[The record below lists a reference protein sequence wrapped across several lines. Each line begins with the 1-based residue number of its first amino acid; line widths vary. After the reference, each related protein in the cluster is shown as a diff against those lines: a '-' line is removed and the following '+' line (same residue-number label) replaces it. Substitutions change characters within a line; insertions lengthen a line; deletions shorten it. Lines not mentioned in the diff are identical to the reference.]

1 MSREYWRSLRQ
12 KDQDPEFL
20 QVLQREFPEGASEPP
35 DGMSRRDILT
45 LLGASISLAGLAAC
59 RRPVHHI
66 VPFVDPPEQVI
77 PGVPRRYATT
87 MPFGRSA
94 VGLVVESHEGHPT
107 KIEGNPRHPGS
118 LGASSVRAQAAILDL
133 YDPDRGQHLVQGG
146 RNVKTWPD
154 FVAAWK
160 EIEKA
165 HLADGG
171 AGLAILSE
179 SFASPTLARLRSVL
193 VNRFPRAAWAVWE
206 AASDENV
213 LAGVKTA
220 TGRDLEPHLQTD
232 KARVIVALDADL
244 LLLDPESIRNGRGF
258 AAGRRAGTS
267 GGAMNRL
274 YAVEPV
280 YSVTGSM
287 ADHRLRL
294 PASRVAGF
302 VAALARAVGAP
313 GAPPGA
319 DGLDEHGRKF
329 LNAVASD
336 LKEARSAGLV
346 VAGPRQPAAVH
357 AAVAALNIAL
367 GNAGTTVVYREPL
380 HAALPSLASLQ
391 ALKGRL
397 EAGSVSTLVVLG
409 GNPAYDAPADL
420 GFAEAM
426 AKAKERIVV
435 GDRMDETGS
444 LATWF
449 VPRAHFLE
457 SWGDA
462 RDAFGTL
469 SVVQPLI
476 LPLYDGKSDIEVL
489 SLLGGAEDPGYDTV
503 RLTWKSILG
512 ESDFEKKWNRVL
524 HDGLLPES
532 GPAAAAAAAAA
543 RPFGDL
549 ETVAA
554 SGGGDTGLEVVF
566 QPSNAVHDGRF
577 ANNGWLQELPD
588 PITKIT
594 WDNPALL
601 SPKTAKSLG
610 VVNEDVV
617 KVEHDGRSIEL
628 PAFVVPGQAD
638 GVVVV
643 TLGYGRRQAGRVGTG
658 VGVDATRLR
667 GAAAPWIAAGAH
679 VSRTGK
685 TFPLASTQEHGSME
699 GHPLVLEG
707 TAEEFRRKPDF
718 AQELAEAPHEEAE
731 ATVGGN
737 VHGSESGSGVEHET
751 PGKGHTPSGLA
762 LFKEKSY
769 SEGNQWGMTIDLNT
783 CIGCNACVVACQSE
797 NNVPVVGKDQ
807 VRRGRQMHWL
817 RVDRYFTGDPEG
829 DAPAVVQPL
838 PCMQCENA
846 PCEQVCPVAATV
858 HDSEGLNVMVYNRC
872 IGTRY
877 CSNNCPY
884 KVRHFNFYNFTKDTP
899 EVMKLAQNPDVTVRA
914 RGVMEKC
921 TYCTQRINAAKIDAK
936 VSGKPLQD
944 GDIKT
949 ACQQSC
955 PADAIVFGNLRDPD
969 SQVAKEAASP
979 RNYALL
985 AELYTRPRTT
995 YLAKIRNP
1003 HPDLA
1008 GVVEEHG

>member
-1 MSREYWRSLRQ
+1 MKQGERREPTMKGREYWRSLRQ
-12 KDQDPEFL
+12 KEQDPAFL
-20 QVLQREFPEGASEPP
+20 EVLHREFPEGASEPP
-35 DGMSRRDILT
+35 DGMTRRDILT

-66 VPFVDPPEQVI
+66 VPFVEPPETVI
-77 PGVPRRYATT
+77 PGVPKHYATT

-94 VGLVVESHEGHPT
+94 CGLVVESHEGHPT

-118 LGASSVRAQAAILDL
+118 LGASSVRAQAAILNL
-133 YDPDRGQHLVQGG
+133 YDPDRGQSLLQSG
-146 RNVKTWPD
+146 NVKKWPD

-160 EIEKA
+160 ELEKA

-193 VNRFPRAAWAVWE
+193 LNRFPKATFAVWE
-206 AASDENV
+206 PVSDENV
-213 LAGVKTA
+213 LAGIKEA
-220 TGRDLEPHLQTD
+220 TGRDLEPQYDLGR
-232 KARVIVALDADL
+232 ARVIVSLDADL
-244 LLLDPESIRNGRGF
+244 FLLDPESIRHGRGF
-258 AAGRRAGTS
+258 AAGRRAGST
-267 GGAMNRL
+267 GGVMNRL
-274 YAVEPV
+274 YSVEAA

-294 PASRVAGF
+294 PASRIAGF
-302 VAALARAVGAP
+302 VAALARAVAVP

-319 DGLDEHGRKF
+319 DGLDERGRKF
-329 LNAVASD
+329 LNALASD
-336 LKEARSAGLV
+336 LKEARGAGLV

-357 AAVAALNIAL
+357 AAVAALNLAL
-367 GNAGTTVVYREPL
+367 GNAGTTVLYRDPA
-380 HAALPSLASLQ
+380 HAALPSSASLA
-391 ALKGRL
+391 ALKSQLDSG
-397 EAGSVSTLVVLG
+397 AVTTLVVLG
-409 GNPAYDAPADL
+409 GNPVYDAPADL
-420 GFAEAM
+420 KFAEAM
-426 AKAKERIVV
+426 AKARERIVV
-435 GDRMDETGS
+435 GDRVDETGAA
-444 LATWF
+444 ATWF
-449 VPRAHFLE
+449 LPRAHFLE
-457 SWGDA
+457 AWGDA
-462 RDAFGTL
+462 RDVSGTL
-469 SVVQPLI
+469 SIVQPLI
-476 LPLYDGKSDIEVL
+476 LPLYEGKSDVEVL
-489 SLLGGAEDPGYDTV
+489 SLLGSGEDTPGYDTV

-512 ESDFEKKWNRVL
+512 EADFDKKWNRVL
-524 HDGLLPES
+524 HDGLLPDS
-532 GPAAAAAAAAA
+532 GAAPLAASASA

-549 ETVAA
+549 ETLAA
-554 SGGGDTGLEVVF
+554 ANGGDHGVEIVF
-566 QPSNAVHDGRF
+566 QPSNAMHDGRY

-610 VVNEDVV
+610 VANEDIVRL
-617 KVEHDGRSIEL
+617 EHDGRSLEL
-628 PAFVVPGQAD
+628 PAFIVPGQAD
-638 GVVVV
+638 GTVVV
-643 TLGYGRRQAGRVGTG
+643 TLGYGRRNVGRVGKD
-658 VGVDATRLR
+658 VGFDAYRLR
-667 GAAAPWIAAGAH
+667 GSAAPWIATGAH

-685 TFPLASTQEHGSME
+685 QGTLASTQEHGSME

-707 TAEEFRRKPDF
+707 TVEEFKRKPDF
-718 AQELAEAPHEEAE
+718 AQELAEAPHEEGAE
-731 ATVGGN
+731 KGE
-737 VHGSESGSGVEHET
+737 HGEGEKRGVT
-751 PGKGHTPSGLA
+751 PPGLA
-762 LFKEKSY
+762 LFPEKSY
-769 SEGNQWGMTIDLNT
+769 DRGPQWGMTIDLNT
-783 CIGCNACVVACQSE
+783 CVGCNACVVACQSE

-807 VRRGRQMHWL
+807 VRRSREMHWL
-817 RVDRYFTGDPEG
+817 RLDRYFTGDPEG
-829 DAPAVVQPL
+829 DAQVVVQPL

-899 EVMKLAQNPDVTVRA
+899 EIVKLAQNPDVTVRA

-921 TYCTQRINAAKIDAK
+921 TYCTQRINEAKIDAK

-955 PADAIVFGNLRDPD
+955 PADAITFGNLRDEN
-969 SQVAKEAASP
+969 SKVAKEAASP
-979 RNYALL
+979 RNYSLL

-995 YLAKIRNP
+995 YLAKLRNP

-1008 GVVEEHG
+1008 GAVEEHG